1 MAPVGSLLAFLSSD
15 SEGDLTM
22 LQALRKTHLLPL
34 LSLRTALPALSVAA
48 FLWLLAQDAL
58 HPLLVFFLQL
68 YLAF

>member
-1 MAPVGSLLAFLSSD
+1 
-15 SEGDLTM
+15 M